1 MLPPNPLPQL
11 GIGRGQVNGPG
22 QPARLPEANRVDDR
36 INERVRQRNAR
47 PELGGPRRI
56 ANGEQAQ
63 RDAREAFRFLDNV
76 GLGQDQQ
83 QIAVRQNLR
92 ARQQEL
98 AAERARLAA
107 ARQTLDDDAR
117 AMRHNVAARQHGIA
131 AERARLGVG
140 QQNLDALLEARRVAA
155 AAMVA
160 DRRRRR
166 GMAPQAPHR

>member
-11 GIGRGQVNGPG
+11 GIVRGQVNGPG

-63 RDAREAFRFLDNV
+63 RDAREAFRFLNNV

-83 QIAVRQNLR
+83 QIAVRQNFR

-98 AAERARLAA
+98 AAERARL
-107 ARQTLDDDAR
+107 
-117 AMRHNVAARQHGIA
+117 
-131 AERARLGVG
+131 GVG
-140 QQNLDALLEARRVAA
+140 EQNLDALLEARRVAA

-166 GMAPQAPHR
+166 GMAPQAPNR

>member
-22 QPARLPEANRVDDR
+22 QPARQPEANGAIDR

-47 PELGGPRRI
+47 ADLGGPHRI

-117 AMRHNVAARQHGIA
+117 AMRHNVAARRHGIE

-140 QQNLDALLEARRVAA
+140 QQNLEALLEARRVAA

>member
-22 QPARLPEANRVDDR
+22 QPARQPEANRVVDQ

-47 PELGGPRRI
+47 PELGGPHRI

-76 GLGQDQQ
+76 RLGQDQQ
-83 QIAVRQNLR
+83 QIAVRQNLA

-107 ARQTLDDDAR
+107 ARQNLDENAR

-140 QQNLDALLEARRVAA
+140 QQNLEALLEARRVAA